1 MDSPRQPF
9 VKVCGLTS
17 VGHLRAAEALGASY
31 VGLIVE
37 VARSPRSLTREQAR
51 LVARAAHVPPVLVTT
66 CTEPAEIAALVDAI
80 RPAVVQLHSDAG
92 PALVQGVRE
101 LGGELEVWQVLS
113 IPVDPPATEV
123 GKLVAEAQAAGA
135 AGASKLVVDSARGGQ
150 SGGTGV
156 PANWDVA
163 AAIAETVELP
173 VVLAGGLNPGNVAE
187 AIGRVRP
194 AGIDVS
200 SGVESAPGTKSPTL
214 MLAFFRSVS
223 SVTEARV

>member
-1 MDSPRQPF
+1 MDSPQQPF

-51 LVARAAHVPPVLVTT
+51 LMARAAHVPPALVTT
-66 CTEPAEIAALVDAI
+66 CTEATEIAALVDAV

-92 PALVQGVRE
+92 PALVEAVRR
-101 LGGELEVWQVLS
+101 LTGDVEVWQVVP
-113 IPVDPPATEV
+113 IPADSPATDV
-123 GKLVAEAQAAGA
+123 GRFVAEAQAAGA

-156 PANWDVA
+156 PADWDTA
-163 AAIAETVELP
+163 AAIVEAAGVP
-173 VVLAGGLNPGNVAE
+173 VVLAGGLSPGNVAA
-187 AIGRVRP
+187 AIRRVRP
-194 AGIDVS
+194 AGLDVS
-200 SGVESAPGTKSPTL
+200 SGVETAPGAKSPRL
-214 MLAFFRSVS
+214 MMGFFRSVS
-223 SVTEARV
+223 SVTGARV